1 MAIGAR
7 ITSENLSGKTA
18 SVTFVP
24 YTGETSGTTVNL
36 GSKTIPFN
44 NINTHPY
51 GVYSLYLAEYDYTY
65 TLTIPEPTVDGVQM
79 FVWVDKMADSDNYGA
94 AVLNFNDFTA
104 EVIDLGLDH
113 TLWNNRNTYFSNESG
128 HMFYFTDVSNSD
140 NKIVIFTDS
149 SNTEIARYSGTTDSF
164 SRGILA
170 DKWTYAEFV
179 DEGVL
184 KYSDGTSVYTYT
196 WDPSTHFI
204 DIDSTWD
211 EESSDGTFVIE
222 KWEISTELTGWTY
235 NGNGQSYIVNPEDGT
250 TTLFKTWTD
259 GTYIRHK
266 LGLSSNFIVVETQ
279 NQAQSGNTYTN
290 LQICDT
296 SGAVLETVSLTGD
309 TYNNNYTEFH
319 GTNKFTTVYYND
331 NDDTVDY
338 KIIHYNGNTETL
350 IESSHVRGTSYS
362 QISMVGQSDFWP
374 TNSSRNNG
382 GVVIMFFNETS
393 NTYLGVEVTYCDIVY
408 MFDNQSSFNTY
419 TFAEDE
425 TKYIQPYGQLSDM
438 YRTLVDNGDGVVSFL
453 TIMSGSTR
461 IESMDVPSSVVGYVN
476 SLWLGNKSLAQIWS
490 NNATDV
496 VYKYINAVGI
506 VTDTV
511 SGSLTGGYESYM
523 DNEGEVAYIR
533 MNTTTGDTAFYVYS
547 GTTQMISTS
556 YYDNIESVWTFNS
569 ETKVIPD
576 VLFVWSNGG
585 ETGRILTSTGI
596 SDELTLP
603 AMGTWDVRIGKDKF
617 MIVYTDP
624 DDNNYVKFN
633 LYNFSGTLLNST
645 ETTYTSWSDAW
656 GIKDRFV
663 VHLYNSDND
672 TRLFYLVSENGITF
686 ATIGNHDDEG
696 ASLNDYIWWED

>member
-18 SVTFVP
+18 TVTFVP
-24 YTGETSGTTVNL
+24 YTGTTSGTTQNL

-44 NINTHPY
+44 NITTHPY
-51 GVYSLYLAEYDYTY
+51 GVYSLHFAEYDYTY
-65 TLTIPEPTVDGVQM
+65 TLTIPEPIEGVQM

-104 EVIDLGLDH
+104 EVIDLDLDH

-211 EESSDGTFVIE
+211 EEASDGTFVIE

-296 SGAVLETVSLTGD
+296 SGTVLETVSLTGA
-309 TYNNNYTEFH
+309 TYTSHQTQFH
-319 GTNKFTTVYYND
+319 GTNKFTTVYYNGDD
-331 NDDTVDY
+331 NTVDY
-338 KIIHYNGNTETL
+338 KIIHYNGNTGTL

-362 QISMVGQSDFWP
+362 SIDLNGDQSYWP
-374 TNSSRNNG
+374 SSSNLKRG
-382 GVVIMFFNETS
+382 GVVIMFYNS
-393 NTYLGVEVTYCDIVY
+393 INSTYVGTEVTHCDIVY
-408 MFDNQSSFNTY
+408 MFDNQSSFSTY
-419 TFAEDE
+419 TFADDQ
-425 TKYIQPYGQLSDM
+425 TKYIQTWGQLSDIF
-438 YRTLVDNGDGVVSFL
+438 RTVVDNGDGVVSML

-461 IESMDVPSSVVGYVN
+461 TESMNLFTSGVTYVN
-476 SLWLGNKSLAQIWS
+476 TLYLGNKTLVQLWS

-496 VYKYINAVGI
+496 TYKYINAVGV
-506 VTDTV
+506 VTDTE
-511 SGSLTGGYESYM
+511 SGSLTNSYESSM
-523 DNEGEVAYIR
+523 DNEGEVAYIK
-533 MNTTTGDTAFYVYS
+533 MITTTGDTAFYVYS
-547 GTTQMISTS
+547 GSTEMIPTS
-556 YYDNIESVWTFNS
+556 FYSNLTDPNLYNS
-569 ETKVIPD
+569 ETKEVPD
-576 VLFVWSNGG
+576 VMFLWSEGG

-596 SDELTLP
+596 SDELILP
-603 AMGTWDVRIGKDKF
+603 EMYTREVRVGKDKI
-617 MIVYTDP
+617 MIVYQDP
-624 DDNNYVKFN
+624 NDSNYVKFN

-645 ETTYTSWSDAW
+645 ETTYTTWNDVW
-656 GIKDRFV
+656 GVKDRFV
-663 VHLYNSDND
+663 VHLYNGDNN
-672 TRLFYLVSENGITF
+672 TRIFYLVSENGITF

-696 ASLNDYIWWED
+696 GQINDYVWWFD

>member
-1 MAIGAR
+1 MAVGAR
-7 ITSENLSGKTA
+7 ITSNNLSGKTA
-18 SVTFVP
+18 TVTFVP
-24 YTGETSGTTVNL
+24 YTGQTSGTTVNL
-36 GSKTIPFN
+36 GTKTIPFN

-51 GVYSLYLAEYDYTY
+51 GVYSLHFAEYDYTY
-65 TLTIPEPTVDGVQM
+65 TLTIPEPEVGVQM

-113 TLWNNRNTYFSNESG
+113 TLWNNRDTYFSNESG
-128 HMFYFTDVSNSD
+128 HMFYFTDVSDSLNRV
-140 NKIVIFTDS
+140 VIFTDS

-170 DKWTYAEFV
+170 EKWTYAEFV

-196 WDPSTHFI
+196 WDPLTHFI

-211 EESSDGTFVIE
+211 EESSNGTFVIE
-222 KWEISTELTGWTY
+222 KWEISTGWTY
-235 NGNGQSYIVNPEDGT
+235 NGDGQSYIVNPLDGT

-266 LGLSSNFIVVETQ
+266 LSLSSNFIVVETQ
-279 NQAQSGNTYTN
+279 NLAQSGNTYTN
-290 LQICDT
+290 LQICDLT
-296 SGAVLETVSLTGD
+296 GTVLETVSLTGN
-309 TYNNNYTEFH
+309 TYNNVYTEFH
-319 GTNKFTTVYYND
+319 GTNKFTTVYYNSDD
-331 NDDTVDY
+331 NTVDY

-350 IESSHVRGTSYS
+350 IESSHVRGTSYN
-362 QISMVGQSDFWP
+362 QITMVGQPDFWP

-382 GVVIMFFNETS
+382 GVVITFFNET
-393 NTYLGVEVTYCDIVY
+393 NNNYIGTEVTYCDIVY
-408 MFDNQSSFNTY
+408 MFDNQSSFSTY

-425 TKYIQPYGQLSDM
+425 TKYIQTYGQLSDM
-438 YRTLVDNGDGVVSFL
+438 YRTQIDNGDGVVSFL

-476 SLWLGNKSLAQIWS
+476 TLWMGNKSLAQIWS

-496 VYKYINAVGI
+496 VYKYINAVGV
-506 VTDTV
+506 VTDTE
-511 SGSLTGGYESYM
+511 SGSLTGGYNSSM
-523 DNEGEVAYIR
+523 DNEGEVAYIK

-556 YYDNIESVWTFNS
+556 YYNNLVGGWSYNS
-569 ETKVIPD
+569 ETKVVPD

-603 AMGTWDVRIGKDKF
+603 AMGNNDVRVGKDKF
-617 MIVYTDP
+617 IIIYNDP
-624 DDNNYVKFN
+624 NDNNYVKFN

-645 ETTYTSWSDAW
+645 ETTYTSWSDVW
-656 GIKDRFV
+656 GVKDRFV
-663 VHLYNSDND
+663 VQLYNGDNN
-672 TRLFYLVSENGITF
+672 TRLFYLVSENNVTF
-686 ATIGNHDDEG
+686 ATIGNHDDVG
-696 ASLNDYIWWED
+696 ASLNDYIWWVD

>member
-1 MAIGAR
+1 MAVGAR

-18 SVTFVP
+18 TVTFVP
-24 YTGETSGTTVNL
+24 YTGTTSGTTQNL
-36 GSKTIPFN
+36 GEKTIPFN
-44 NINTHPY
+44 NITTHPY
-51 GVYSLYLAEYDYTY
+51 GIYSLHFAEYDYTY
-65 TLTIPEPTVDGVQM
+65 TLTVPEPTVEGVQM
-79 FVWVDKMADSDNYGA
+79 FVWVDKMSDSDNYGA

-128 HMFYFTDVSNSD
+128 HMFYFTDVSNSS
-140 NKIVIFTDS
+140 NRVVIFTDS
-149 SNTEIARYSGTTDSF
+149 SNTEIARYSGTTDGF
-164 SRGILA
+164 DRGILG
-170 DKWTYAEFV
+170 DKWTYAEFE

-196 WDPSTHFI
+196 WDPTTHYI
-204 DIDSTWD
+204 DIDGTWD
-211 EESSDGTFVIE
+211 EETSDGTFVIE
-222 KWEISTELTGWTY
+222 KWEISTELTGWTH
-235 NGNGQSYIVNPEDGT
+235 NGDGQSYIVNPEDGT

-259 GTYIRHK
+259 GTYVRHK
-266 LGLSSNFIVVETQ
+266 LSLGCNFIVVETQ
-279 NQAQSGNTYTN
+279 NLAESGNTYTN
-290 LQICDT
+290 LEICDLT
-296 SGAVLETVSLTGD
+296 GTVLETVSLTGD
-309 TYNNNYTEFH
+309 TYNNSYTEFH
-319 GTNKFTTVYYND
+319 GTNKFTTVYYDYDD
-331 NDDTVDY
+331 NTVDY

-350 IESSHVRGTSYS
+350 IEASHVRGTSYS
-362 QISMVGQSDFWP
+362 QISMVGQTDFWP

-382 GVVIMFFNETS
+382 GVVIMFFNETN
-393 NTYLGVEVTYCDIVY
+393 NTYIGVEVTYCDIVY
-408 MFDNQSSFNTY
+408 MFDNQSSFSTY

-425 TKYIQPYGQLSDM
+425 TKYIQTYGQLSDM

-461 IESMDVPSSVVGYVN
+461 IESMDVFVSGATYVN

-490 NNATDV
+490 NDVTDV

-511 SGSLTGGYESYM
+511 SGSLTGGYNSSM
-523 DNEGEVAYIR
+523 DNEGEVAYIK

-547 GTTQMISTS
+547 GSTQMISTS
-556 YYDNIESVWTFNS
+556 YYDNLVGVWSFNS

-603 AMGTWDVRIGKDKF
+603 AMGTWDVRIGKSKI
-617 MIVYTDP
+617 MIIYTDP
-624 DDNNYVKFN
+624 NDNNYVKFN

-645 ETTYTSWSDAW
+645 ETTYTSWNDVW

-663 VHLYNSDND
+663 VQLYNGDNN
-672 TRLFYLVSENGITF
+672 TRLFYLVSENNVTF

-696 ASLNDYIWWED
+696 GMLNDYVWWYD

>member
-18 SVTFVP
+18 TVTFVP
-24 YTGETSGTTVNL
+24 YTGTTSGTTQNL
-36 GSKTIPFN
+36 GEKTIPFN
-44 NINTHPY
+44 NINSHPY

-65 TLTIPEPTVDGVQM
+65 TLTIPEPSVDGVQM
-79 FVWVDKMADSDNYGA
+79 FVWVDKMVDSENYGA

-113 TLWNNRNTYFSNESG
+113 TLWNNRDTYFSNESG

-140 NKIVIFTDS
+140 NRIVIFTDS

-164 SRGILA
+164 DRGILG

-196 WDPSTHFI
+196 WDPLTHYI
-204 DIDSTWD
+204 DIDGTWD
-211 EESSDGTFVIE
+211 EESLDGTFVIE
-222 KWEISTELTGWTY
+222 KWEIGQWNY

-259 GTYIRHK
+259 GTYVRHK
-266 LGLSSNFIVVETQ
+266 LGFSSNFIVVETQ
-279 NQAQSGNTYTN
+279 NQAQSGDTYTN

-296 SGAVLETVSLTGD
+296 SGTVLETVSLTGD

-319 GTNKFTTVYYND
+319 GTNKFTTVYYNSS
-331 NDDTVDY
+331 DDTVDY

-350 IESSHVRGTSYS
+350 IETSHVRGVYTSIDMMARMDY
-362 QISMVGQSDFWP
+362 WP
-374 TNSSRNNG
+374 SNSSQNNG
-382 GVVIMFFNETS
+382 GVVIMFYNYISGNVIGT
-393 NTYLGVEVTYCDIVY
+393 EVTYCDIVY
-408 MFDNQSSFNTY
+408 MFDNQSTFSTY
-419 TFAEDE
+419 TFADDE
-425 TKYIQPYGQLSDM
+425 TKYIQTWGQLSDI
-438 YRTLVDNGDGVVSFL
+438 YRTTIDNGDDVVSFL
-453 TIMSGSTR
+453 TIMSGSTH
-461 IESMDVPSSVVGYVN
+461 IESTDVPSSVVGYVN
-476 SLWLGNKSLAQIWS
+476 YLWLGNKTLAQIWS

-496 VYKYINAVGI
+496 VYKYINAVGV
-506 VTDTV
+506 VTDTE
-511 SGSLTGGYESYM
+511 SGSLTGGYNSSM
-523 DNEGEVAYIR
+523 DNEGEVAYIK
-533 MNTTTGDTAFYVYS
+533 MNTTTGDTAFYIYS
-547 GTTQMISTS
+547 GSTQMISTS
-556 YYDNIESVWTFNS
+556 YYDNLESVGTFNS

-603 AMGTWDVRIGKDKF
+603 AMGNNYQVRVGKSNI

-624 DDNNYVKFN
+624 DDNDYVKFN

-645 ETTYTSWSDAW
+645 ATTYSEWNDVW
-656 GIKDRFV
+656 GLKDRFV
-663 VHLYNSDND
+663 VQLYNNDND
-672 TRLFYLVSENGITF
+672 TRLFYLVSEDTITF

-696 ASLNDYIWWED
+696 GEMNDYVWWED

>member
-1 MAIGAR
+1 MAVGAR

-18 SVTFVP
+18 TVTFVP
-24 YTGETSGTTVNL
+24 YTGTTSGTTQNL

-44 NINTHPY
+44 NITTHPY
-51 GVYSLYLAEYDYTY
+51 GVYSLHFAEYDYTY
-65 TLTIPEPTVDGVQM
+65 TLTIPEPIEGVQM

-211 EESSDGTFVIE
+211 EEASDGTFVIE
-222 KWEISTELTGWTY
+222 KWEIGQWNY

-266 LGLSSNFIVVETQ
+266 MGLSSNFIVVETQ

-296 SGAVLETVSLTGD
+296 SGTVLRTVSLTGN
-309 TYNNNYTEFH
+309 TYNDHQTLFH
-319 GTNKFTTVYYND
+319 GTNKFTTVYYNN
-331 NDDTVDY
+331 NDSTVDY
-338 KIIHYNGNTETL
+338 KIIHYNGNTNTL
-350 IESSHVRGTSYS
+350 IETSHVRGLNYGSINLNGDQSY
-362 QISMVGQSDFWP
+362 WP
-374 TNSSRNNG
+374 SSSNLKRG
-382 GVVIMFFNETS
+382 GVVIMFYNNINS
-393 NTYLGVEVTYCDIVY
+393 TYVGTEVTHCDIVY
-408 MFDNQSSFNTY
+408 MFDNQSSFSTY
-419 TFAEDE
+419 TFADDQ
-425 TKYIQPYGQLSDM
+425 TKYIQTWGQLSDIF
-438 YRTLVDNGDGVVSFL
+438 RTVVDNGDGVVSML

-461 IESMDVPSSVVGYVN
+461 TESMDLFTSGVTYVN
-476 SLWLGNKSLAQIWS
+476 SLYLGNKSLVQLWS

-496 VYKYINAVGI
+496 TYKYINAVGV
-506 VTDTV
+506 VTDTE
-511 SGSLTGGYESYM
+511 SGSLTGSYNSSM
-523 DNEGEVAYIR
+523 DNEGEVAYIK

-547 GTTQMISTS
+547 GSTQMISTS
-556 YYDNIESVWTFNS
+556 FYTNLTDSNLYDS
-569 ETKVIPD
+569 ETKEVPD
-576 VLFVWSNGG
+576 VIFLWSEGG

-596 SDELTLP
+596 SDELILP
-603 AMGTWDVRIGKDKF
+603 EMYTREVRVGKDKI
-617 MIVYTDP
+617 MIVYQDP
-624 DDNNYVKFN
+624 NDSNYVKFN

-645 ETTYTSWSDAW
+645 ETTYTTWNDVW
-656 GIKDRFV
+656 GVKDRFV
-663 VHLYNSDND
+663 IHLYNGD
-672 TRLFYLVSENGITF
+672 TNTRIFYLVSESGITF

-696 ASLNDYIWWED
+696 GQINDYVWWWD